1 MMLKMRQPP
10 HSLEAEEAVIGS
22 MCLGGDKV
30 IPDVVA
36 LLGDGAAFYAA
47 EFRVIYNQ
55 LREMHELDE
64 PLELTALMRRLEAT
78 STHGKPWEEVVM
90 DSYQSVASYITA
102 EHYAK
107 IILDEHARRQ
117 MITLAAALTADAYA
131 ERGESASDLA
141 LARAHQLESIAGHL
155 VRDDRVIGFRDIAVE
170 LKARTTKVAPTGIVQ
185 LDDRIAGIILGHLT
199 IIAARPTV
207 GKTSLALS
215 MAYLMSRAETHK
227 ILFFSLEQDQIDIG
241 YRLLGIHTGSSVDGL
256 IKGHND
262 ELFVNSW
269 IDEMLT
275 CRLVDGL
282 FFCFKS
288 DNAEEICQLA
298 KSAIR
303 RHNIS
308 VVFIDYLQLMSVR
321 RDRTENREQEVSR
334 MTKMLKRLATT
345 LGVAVVCLS
354 QLNRSPEGRRDGR
367 PRLSDLRES
376 GSIEQNSDLVLLMT
390 KRDLAP
396 EIRVAKNRNG
406 PQSDWISLAFDPQ
419 TMFFRPG
426 VPQACTE
433 PIG

>member
-1 MMLKMRQPP
+1 MRQPP
-10 HSLEAEEAVIGS
+10 NNPEAEEAVIGS

-36 LLGDGAAFYAA
+36 LLGDGAAFYAG
-47 EFRVIYNQ
+47 ELRVVYQ
-55 LREMHELDE
+55 ELCDMHGLDE
-64 PLELTALMRRLEAT
+64 PLELTVLMKRLEAK
-78 STHGKPWEEVVM
+78 SRHGKNWEELVI
-90 DSYQSVASYITA
+90 DCYGCVASYASA

-107 IILDEHARRQ
+107 MMLDDHARRQ
-117 MITLAAALTADAYA
+117 MITLAEAITADAYA
-131 ERGESASDLA
+131 ERGESACDLA
-141 LARAHQLESIAGHL
+141 LARSSQLADIAGHL
-155 VRDDRVIGFRDIAVE
+155 ARDDRIITFRQIAAE
-170 LKARTTKVAPTGIVQ
+170 LKSRTTKVAPTGIMQ
-185 LDDRIAGIILGHLT
+185 LDNRIAGIILGQLT

-215 MAYLMSRAETHK
+215 MAYLMAKANTHR

-241 YRLLGIHTGSSVDGL
+241 YRLLGIHTGSPVDGL
-256 IKGHND
+256 IKGHNE
-262 ELFVNSW
+262 ELYVHSW
-269 IDEMLT
+269 IDEMLR
-275 CRLVDGL
+275 CKLVDGL
-282 FFCFKS
+282 FFCFKA

-308 VVFIDYLQLMSVR
+308 VVFIDFLQLMNAK
-321 RDRTENREQEVSR
+321 RDRNENREQEVAR

-354 QLNRSPEGRRDGR
+354 QLNRSPEGRRDNR

-376 GSIEQNSDLVLLMT
+376 GSIEQNADLVLLMT
-390 KRDLAP
+390 KHDIAP

-433 PIG
+433 PIS